1 MVRWELQQNADGV
14 KWRWNHFHFI
24 RRYRFSIK
32 SNNPRMLFKEE
43 QLARRLNFIMNDNN
57 G

>member
-14 KWRWNHFHFI
+14 KCRWNHFHFI
-24 RRYRFSIK
+24 RRYRSSIK

-43 QLARRLNFIMNDNN
+43 QLARQLNFVMNDNN